1 MSTVIECMSC
11 CSVSHGR
18 TSFQKDDD
26 IYSCVVQ
33 TVCMNQSRFLNFF
46 FGLRIPLH
54 LKILVDA
61 KEPLLMWIDICG
73 LRNWNK
79 IF

>member
-1 MSTVIECMSC
+1 MYEPVQ
-11 CSVSHGR
+11 VS
-18 TSFQKDDD
+18 Q
-26 IYSCVVQ
+26 
-33 TVCMNQSRFLNFF
+33 FF

-54 LKILVDA
+54 LKIIVDA